1 MSPADR
7 DALLETLFHRALDAD
22 ASQREAILDGADP
35 ELATELRELLA
46 AHGDAPSC
54 LEHASW
60 TAEVW
65 MGADEAAPGEKIG
78 PYELL
83 GLLGEGGMGTVHR
96 ARQTEPFTREVALKL
111 VKPGMD
117 TREVLARFE
126 SERRLLARLS
136 HPHIAAVHD
145 AGVTPMGRPYF
156 VMELVD
162 GQSITRFCDRRRL
175 PLEDR
180 LRLFITVCSAVQ
192 HAHQKGV
199 VHRDIKPGNVL
210 VSDQDGQAVPKVID
224 FGVGKALEG
233 DTRRGTLCTRQGQL
247 IGTPGYMSPE
257 QAEGN
262 GGTVDTRSDVYSL
275 GVLLYELVTGA
286 LPVDVADLRGAGDT
300 AVRRRLSE
308 AEPLRPSARLTTLDN
323 PARRRRAVRRQLD
336 PKTHRRAL
344 AGDLDWISM
353 KAIAGDPSERY
364 ASASELAA
372 DVVAHLE
379 GAPVTASPP
388 ALPFRLARLAVRHR
402 VPAAAAV
409 LLALVAIAGPSLV
422 AWNQGGK
429 LAELEQRLGDGQER
443 ELPPAPGDRPAPAG
457 DASCA
462 DCLSTARLSSAAD
475 LVLVRNVGHRA
486 LAPGEVL
493 EVVSE
498 SSLGE
503 QPVFDV
509 TPAVQGSQRA
519 LLGATLRSVQLED
532 DHLHAL
538 ADAVAPG
545 GLAQAA
551 ARGALVRVAV
561 DGPVSA
567 HTPLG
572 PSSRSGVAT
581 TAEGAGPVLGTVQ
594 SGWNGPGPG
603 FVRATIDPQWP
614 RPVAAADPVLG
625 GGSRSPV
632 APTPGSLGVQP
643 GAGGSPALEHSDD
656 GSWGVGDEGV
666 EPELPGH
673 AVTIDSRKSGSP
685 WGPPLALLP
694 KAPKL
699 GGSDDADLLGMR
711 SDPRRDPP
719 EVLPKDDLGDG
730 GDLGLNGMSGE
741 LSPGLAM
748 HWIDHDGDGLEDLLA
763 LRHGTLTLLRNMGQ
777 GLFADVTER
786 LSIPTNVDVVKVVAE
801 DFDLDKRTDLV
812 LLTSDGMLRV
822 LLCRGSGMLDGTP
835 GSGVSTIDMLETLE
849 AAEPDQDGLVHLLAT
864 TTDGTL
870 LLLLNDGSARFE
882 VVVLAV
888 AATSD
893 DGASAGN
900 EPAQPETPNQGLT
913 LQG

>member
-1 MSPADR
+1 MIPADR

-54 LEHASW
+54 LEHNRW

-65 MGADEAAPGEKIG
+65 MGADEAAPGEHIG

-96 ARQTEPFTREVALKL
+96 ARQTEPFQREVALKL

-136 HPHIAAVHD
+136 HPHIASVHD

-156 VMELVD
+156 VMELVE

-175 PLEDR
+175 TLEDR

-210 VSDQDGQAVPKVID
+210 VSDDDGGAVPKVID

-257 QAEGN
+257 QADGSI
-262 GGTVDTRSDVYSL
+262 GSVDTRSDVYSL
-275 GVLLYELVTGA
+275 GVLLYELITGA

-300 AVRRRLSE
+300 AVRRRLAE
-308 AEPLRPSARLTTLDN
+308 AEPRRPSARLTSLGA
-323 PARRRRAVRRQLD
+323 PARRRRAARRNLD

-353 KAIAGDPSERY
+353 KAIAGDPAERY

-379 GAPVTASPP
+379 GAPVSASPP
-388 ALPFRLARLAVRHR
+388 ALAFRLARLAVRHR

-409 LLALVAIAGPSLV
+409 LLAGLAIAGPSLV
-422 AWNQGGK
+422 AWDQGSK
-429 LAELEQRLGDGQER
+429 LAELEQRLGDGEDR
-443 ELPPAPGDRPAPAG
+443 VLPPTSEGLPLPLGDP
-457 DASCA
+457 SCA
-462 DCLSTARLSSAAD
+462 DCLATARFSSAAD
-475 LVLVRNVGHRA
+475 LVLVRNVGRRS
-486 LAPGEVL
+486 LAPGEIL

-498 SSLGE
+498 SQIAG

-509 TPAVQGSQRA
+509 SPAVQGSRRA
-519 LLGATLRSVQLED
+519 LLGATLRPVELDGE
-532 DHLHAL
+532 HLHAL
-538 ADAVAPG
+538 DDGVAPG

-551 ARGALVRVAV
+551 ARGALVRVRV
-561 DGPVSA
+561 DGPVAA

-572 PSSRSGVAT
+572 PSNRSGAAT
-581 TAEGAGPVLGTVQ
+581 AAEDAGPVLGTVQ

-603 FVRATIDPQWP
+603 FVRATIDPRWP
-614 RPVAAADPVLG
+614 RLVAAADPVVG
-625 GGSRSPV
+625 GGSLVPA
-632 APTPGSLGVQP
+632 APTPESPRAAPVTEASSSL
-643 GAGGSPALEHSDD
+643 ANSDED
-656 GSWGVGDEGV
+656 TWGVGDEGV
-666 EPELPGH
+666 EPELPSH
-673 AVTIDSRKSGSP
+673 AVTVDPRKADSP
-685 WGPPLALLP
+685 TGPPLALLP

-699 GGSDDADLLGMR
+699 GGSEDGDLLDMR
-711 SDPRRDPP
+711 ADPRRDPP
-719 EVLPKDDLGDG
+719 EVLPKDDLADG

-741 LSPGLAM
+741 LVAGSQM
-748 HWIDHDGDGLEDLLA
+748 HWVDHDGDGLEDLLA
-763 LRHGTLTLLRNMGQ
+763 LRSGKLTLLRNMGQ
-777 GLFADVTER
+777 GLFSDVTDR
-786 LSIPTNVDVVKVVAE
+786 LSIPTNVDVTKVVLE
-801 DFDLDKRTDLV
+801 DFDLDKRADLV

-822 LLCRGSGMLDGTP
+822 LLCRGNEMLDATS
-835 GSGVSTIDMLETLE
+835 GSGVSTVDMLESLE
-849 AAEPDQDGLVHLLAT
+849 PAEPDQDGLTHLLAT
-864 TTDGTL
+864 TADGSL
-870 LLLLNDGSARFE
+870 LLLLNDGTARFE
-882 VVVLAV
+882 VIVLAV

-893 DGASAGN
+893 EGASTAS
-900 EPAQPETPNQGLT
+900 EPAEPETPKQGLT

>member
-7 DALLETLFHRALDAD
+7 DAALETLFHRALDAD
-22 ASQREAILDGADP
+22 ASRREAIVNGADP

-54 LEHASW
+54 LEHSSW

-65 MGADEAAPGEKIG
+65 MGADEAAPGEHIG
-78 PYELL
+78 PYELM

-96 ARQTEPFTREVALKL
+96 ARQTEPFQREVALKL

-145 AGVTPMGRPYF
+145 AGVTPLGRPYF

-175 PLEDR
+175 TLEDR

-210 VSDQDGQAVPKVID
+210 VSDQDGEPVPKVID

-257 QAEGN
+257 QAEGS

-308 AEPLRPSARLTTLDN
+308 AEPRTPSARLTALGA
-323 PARRRRAVRRQLD
+323 PARQRRAARRRLD

-353 KAIAGDPSERY
+353 KAIDGDPAQRY

-388 ALPFRLARLAVRHR
+388 ALAFRLARVAVRHR

-409 LLALVAIAGPSLV
+409 LLVALAIAGPSLV
-422 AWNQGGK
+422 AWNQGGR
-429 LAELEQRLGDGQER
+429 LAELEQLLGDGQDR
-443 ELPPAPGDRPAPAG
+443 VAPPATEAHPLPTGDP
-457 DASCA
+457 SCA
-462 DCLSTARLSSAAD
+462 DCLATARFSSAAD
-475 LVLVRNVGHRA
+475 LVLVRNVGLRS

-498 SSLGE
+498 SLVAGLL
-503 QPVFDV
+503 VFDV
-509 TPAVQGSQRA
+509 SPAVQGSQRA
-519 LLGATLRSVQLED
+519 LLGAALRPVELEG

-538 ADAVAPG
+538 DDDVAPG

-551 ARGALVRVAV
+551 ARGALVLVRV
-561 DGPVSA
+561 DGAVAA

-572 PSSRSGVAT
+572 PSNRAGVAT
-581 TAEGAGPVLGTVQ
+581 TAEGVGPVLGTVQ

-614 RPVAAADPVLG
+614 RLLAAADPVVG

-632 APTPGSLGVQP
+632 APTPESPRAAPGAEGSSSLG
-643 GAGGSPALEHSDD
+643 HSEDD
-656 GSWGVGDEGV
+656 TWGVGDEGV
-666 EPELPGH
+666 EPELPSH
-673 AVTIDSRKSGSP
+673 AVTVDPRKADSST
-685 WGPPLALLP
+685 GPPLALLP

-699 GGSDDADLLGMR
+699 GGTDDGDLLDMR

-719 EVLPKDDLGDG
+719 EVLPKDDLADG
-730 GDLGLNGMSGE
+730 EDLGLNGMAGE
-741 LSPGLAM
+741 LSTGTEM

-763 LRHGTLTLLRNMGQ
+763 LRFGTLTLLRNMGQ
-777 GLFADVTER
+777 GLFSDVTDR
-786 LSIPTNVDVVKVVAE
+786 LSIPTNVDVAKVVVQ
-801 DFDLDKRTDLV
+801 DFDLDKRLDLV

-822 LLCRGSGMLDGTP
+822 LLSRGSELLDATP
-835 GSGVSTIDMLETLE
+835 GSGVSTVDMLERLE
-849 AAEPDQDGLVHLLAT
+849 PAEPDQDGLIHLLAT
-864 TTDGTL
+864 TADGSL
-870 LLLLNDGSARFE
+870 LLLLNDGTARFE
-882 VVVLAV
+882 VIVLAV

-893 DGASAGN
+893 DGASTAN
-900 EPAQPETPNQGLT
+900 EPAEPETPKQGLT